1 MQCLHEINL
10 YFHKYSSI
18 FFLNV
23 KDTCTF
29 NLLILGGFKLHNLC
43 KETDRK
49 HLENAIIGKFAI
61 KGTHPPKSELSF
73 VLIITYM

>member
-29 NLLILGGFKLHNLC
+29 NLLIWGVLNYIIYAKKLI
-43 KETDRK
+43 
-49 HLENAIIGKFAI
+49 ENIWKMPLLVNSQLRVHI
-61 KGTHPPKSELSF
+61 PPNQSYPLS
-73 VLIITYM
+73 